1 MKDFLKF
8 TLATVTGIIVSSVV
22 LFFISILVVFSMVSS
37 SESETQVRKNSVMM
51 LDLNGTLA
59 ERSQENPLDILM
71 KDDYKTYG
79 LDDVLSSIRKA
90 KENEN
95 IKGIYI
101 QANSL
106 SAGYASLEEI
116 RHALKDFKESG
127 KFIVAYGDSYT
138 QSLYYLSSIADK
150 VMLNGTLAE
159 RSQENPLDILMKDDY
174 KTYGLDDV
182 LSSIRKAKENENIK
196 GIYIQANSLSAGYA
210 SLEEIRH
217 ALKDFKESGKFIVA
231 YGDSYTQS
239 LYYLSSIADKVM
251 LNPQG
256 MLEWRGLA
264 ATPMFFKDLLE
275 KIGVEM
281 QVFKVGTYKSAVE
294 PFIATEMSPA
304 NREQVNVY
312 LSSVWGQITGDIAE
326 SRNLSVEALNKEADR
341 MLMFYP
347 AEESVKN
354 GLVDTLIYKNDVR
367 DYLKTLVGIDKD
379 DDMPVL
385 GIQDMVNVKKNVPKD
400 KSGNVIAVYYAYGEI
415 DGGSSA
421 STEEGINSEK
431 VIRDLRKLKDDENVK
446 AVVLRVNSPG
456 GSAYGSEQI
465 WYAVEQLKKEKP
477 VIVSMG
483 DYAASGGYYIAC
495 NADTIVAEPTTLTG
509 SIGIF
514 GMMPNAKGLTEKLGL
529 NFDVVKTNPY
539 ADFGNL
545 TRPMNDGE
553 KGLMQ
558 MYVNNGYKLFLTR
571 CSDGRGI
578 SMEELDKIA
587 QGRVWTGSTAKELG
601 LVDEL
606 GGLDKALEIAV
617 TKAGVDAYT
626 VMNYPK
632 KEGFLESLMN
642 TNPGNYIK
650 ARMLNGKMS
659 DVYRQFGIIENFDKI
674 DRIQARVPFELN
686 IQ

>member
-8 TLATVTGIIVSSVV
+8 TLATVTGIIISSVV

-51 LDLNGTLA
+51 LDLNGTLT
-59 ERSQENPLDILM
+59 ERSQENPLDFLM
-71 KDDYKTYG
+71 KEDYKTYG
-79 LDDVLSSIRKA
+79 LDDILSSIRKA
-90 KENEN
+90 KENED

-101 QANSL
+101 QATSL
-106 SAGYASLEEI
+106 GAGFASLEEI
-116 RHALKDFKESG
+116 RDALKDFKESG
-127 KFIVAYGDSYT
+127 KFIVAYGDTYT
-138 QSLYYLSSIADK
+138 QNLYYLSSVADK
-150 VMLNGTLAE
+150 VL
-159 RSQENPLDILMKDDY
+159 
-174 KTYGLDDV
+174 
-182 LSSIRKAKENENIK
+182 
-196 GIYIQANSLSAGYA
+196 
-210 SLEEIRH
+210 
-217 ALKDFKESGKFIVA
+217 
-231 YGDSYTQS
+231 
-239 LYYLSSIADKVM
+239 

-281 QVFKVGTYKSAVE
+281 QIFKVGTYKSAVE
-294 PFIATEMSPA
+294 PFISTEMSPA

-312 LSSVWGQITGDIAE
+312 LSSIWGQITSSVAE

-367 DYLKTLVGIDKD
+367 DYLKNIVGIDKD
-379 DDMPVL
+379 DNMPVL
-385 GIQDMVNVKKNVPKD
+385 GIQDMINVKKNVPRD

-421 STEEGINSEK
+421 STDEGINSEK
-431 VIRDLRKLKDDENVK
+431 VIKDLRKLKDDENVK

-465 WYAVEQLKKEKP
+465 WYAVNQLKKEKP

-514 GMMPNAKGLTEKLGL
+514 GMMPNAKGLTEKLGV
-529 NFDVVKTNPY
+529 NFDAVKTNPY

-553 KGLMQ
+553 KVLMQ
-558 MYVNNGYKLFLTR
+558 MYVNKGYELFLTR

-606 GGLDKALEIAV
+606 GGLDKALEIAIA
-617 TKAGVDAYT
+617 KAGVDAYT

-650 ARMLNGKMS
+650 ARMLNGKMN
-659 DVYRQFGIIENFDKI
+659 DVYRQFSIIENFDKI